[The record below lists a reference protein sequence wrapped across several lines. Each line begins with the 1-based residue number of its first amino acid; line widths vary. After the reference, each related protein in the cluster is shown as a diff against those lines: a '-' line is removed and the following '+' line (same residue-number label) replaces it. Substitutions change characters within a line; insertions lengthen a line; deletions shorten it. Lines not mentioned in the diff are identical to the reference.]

1 MLNIFSL
8 NNVRDQKQL
17 NKYHIYKKVLKK
29 CHHRIE
35 ICANKGDGCCF
46 YVVPEFI
53 YGIPKY
59 DTLSC
64 ASYIMKRLH
73 SNGFYVTYTY
83 PNLIYINW
91 EHIPS
96 ELKNKASIYINKNK
110 VGSSKL
116 LKNEYRY
123 IEDYKSS
130 TNFLNKINK
139 KYLN

>member
-1 MLNIFSL
+1 MNIFSL

-29 CHHRIE
+29 CHHRIQ

-46 YVVPEFI
+46 YIVPEFI

-59 DTLSC
+59 DTLNC
-64 ASYIMKRLH
+64 ASYIVKRLH
-73 SNGFYVTYTY
+73 SNGFRVTYTY

-96 ELKNKASIYINKNK
+96 ELKNKVSIPKEKTNDSIGLN
-110 VGSSKL
+110 
-116 LKNEYRY
+116 NEYRY
-123 IEDYKSS
+123 IEDYKPS
-130 TNFLNKINK
+130 THFLNKINT